1 MGASATGGSSNG
13 APPPSTG
20 GTTLP
25 PEREVESFYE
35 SPVATSN
42 FVWIA
47 NPESGRVA
55 FVDAS
60 SVTVRTVEAGN
71 GPRYLAVVPGQADE
85 VVVLNT
91 LSHDASLLQ
100 ATAAGAITATAIP
113 GMPARANSWAVS
125 ADGHW
130 AVAWADA
137 RRVQDAQGK
146 PVSLPLVEGL
156 QDVAVIELGANPAAK
171 TLAVGYRPVSVS
183 FAADSGTAYVVTED
197 GLSVIDLEPRASGG
211 SKLVRSLPLGSGDG
225 SANARD
231 VSLTP
236 RGDWALVR
244 QEGSSTLTAVDT
256 RTGAVHALTLS
267 APVTDLDVDASGAQ
281 AVAVLRDAAEV
292 DLIPVPGAFTQGTP
306 VQQVSVA
313 GQLVGSAVLAANKA
327 ILFTN
332 AVASDRLVTMDL
344 RTGAIEVA
352 RVHAPIY
359 TALPTGDGLHA
370 LVLHAEGTVP
380 SGTGGA
386 GPRGGAGGQGG
397 SSVGGAATAA
407 GGQSGAG
414 AAGSGMGGSAAGA
427 GGTGS
432 GGQGGGHAGQGSAGG
447 NGGPTHTGGAA
458 APGSTGGMGQTASSG
473 GTGGSGSGSSAPLP
487 LVLGKAFSIVPLTG
501 SLPARIQGMNAAPQ
515 STAFAPDG
523 TWALVTERDDAAKTY
538 GVYVAQMPSLQ
549 IDRLTLSSPPLAVG
563 LVAPAKRGYVTQLH
577 PEGRVSFVAFGA
589 TGTPELRTL
598 TGFEL
603 GARVVSGTSP

>member
-1 MGASATGGSSNG
+1 
-13 APPPSTG
+13 
-20 GTTLP
+20 
-25 PEREVESFYE
+25 VESFYE

-55 FVDAS
+55 FVDAL

-100 ATAAGAITATAIP
+100 ATAGGAITATAIP

-125 ADGHW
+125 SDGHW

-146 PVSLPLVEGL
+146 PVSLPVVEGL

-183 FAADSGTAYVVTED
+183 FAADGGTAYVVTED

-225 SANARD
+225 SAHARD

-236 RGDWALVR
+236 QGDWALVR
-244 QEGSSTLTAVDT
+244 QDGSSSLTAVDT
-256 RTGAVHALTLS
+256 RTGALHALTLS
-267 APVTDLDVDASGAQ
+267 APVTDLDVDASGTQ

-292 DLIPVPGAFTQGTP
+292 DLIPIPGAFTQGAP

-332 AVASDRLVTMDL
+332 AVASDRLVTLDL

-380 SGTGGA
+380 SGPGGT

-407 GGQSGAG
+407 GGQSGGVGGAG

-427 GGTGS
+427 GGTES
-432 GGQGGGHAGQGSAGG
+432 GGQGGHAGQSSLGG
-447 NGGPTHTGGAA
+447 KGAPSNTGGAA
-458 APGSTGGMGQTASSG
+458 APASTGGSGQMAGSG
-473 GTGGSGSGSSAPLP
+473 GAGGSGSGSSAPLP

-501 SLPARIQGMNAAPQ
+501 SLPARIQGMNARPQ

-523 TWALVTERDDAAKTY
+523 TWALVTERDDDAKTY

-577 PEGRVSFVAFGA
+577 PEGRVSFVALGA
-589 TGTPELRTL
+589 TDTPELRTL